1 MLLKRLEEEQSIL
14 LKEMSQH
21 IKYLLKQVQEVESL
35 RGQTLERI
43 KTSSFSDLTED
54 ATHGLNSVLSRRG
67 HSLRSQHKQAVNA
80 YSSIA
85 TMECDFLSIQEDI
98 EEWDDNGFT
107 SPESEEEDT

>member
-1 MLLKRLEEEQSIL
+1 MFCLMCHLSLSIF
-14 LKEMSQH
+14 SH
-21 IKYLLKQVQEVESL
+21 N
-35 RGQTLERI
+35 
-43 KTSSFSDLTED
+43 SSIGFGDLTED
-54 ATHGLNSVLSRRG
+54 ATHGLNSALNRRG